1 MHDFFFTETDRM
13 FLLINIHVTVVD
25 YNQYLT
31 WCFRTVFNLQNN
43 KTLLIQNSKDQ
54 KKNLN
59 SLTHFIVSNIFA
71 QEGVGHLAA
80 EEKRLQ
86 PIKHD
91 FG

>member
-1 MHDFFFTETDRM
+1 MTFFLQKQTG

-31 WCFRTVFNLQNN
+31 CCFRTVFNLQNN

-54 KKNLN
+54 KNLN
-59 SLTHFIVSNIFA
+59 SLTHFIVSNMFA
-71 QEGVGHLAA
+71 QKGVGHPAA
-80 EEKRLQ
+80 EEKQLH

>member
-1 MHDFFFTETDRM
+1 MHDFFFTETDRI

-71 QEGVGHLAA
+71 QERVGHLAA
-80 EEKRLQ
+80 EEKRLH

>member
-1 MHDFFFTETDRM
+1 MHDFFFTETDRI

-59 SLTHFIVSNIFA
+59 SLYSI
-71 QEGVGHLAA
+71 
-80 EEKRLQ
+80 
-86 PIKHD
+86 
-91 FG
+91 